1 MKTMN
6 TFKRLLSVLFAAAA
20 MSLAACGGGDSG
32 SATSGDLPSGKVG
45 TVGDGMNAAEFE
57 AIQCGMN
64 KDQVTAIVGDGPSI
78 IAQDIGWLYK
88 SPTNLSDVI
97 FTSSSGVV
105 KSKST
110 GPAGKPPTVNVAC

>member
-6 TFKRLLSVLFAAAA
+6 TFKRLLSVLLAAAA

-57 AIQCGMN
+57 SIQCSMN
-64 KDQVTAIVGDGPSI
+64 KDQVTAIVGDGPTSTLGELVWNY
-78 IAQDIGWLYK
+78 AIGSNY
-88 SPTNLSDVI
+88 TQI
-97 FTSSSGVV
+97 EFTGANTV
-105 KSKST
+105 KSKGT
-110 GPAGKPPTVNVAC
+110 GPSGRPRTVQINC

>member
-6 TFKRLLSVLFAAAA
+6 TFKRLLTVLFSAAA

-32 SATSGDLPSGKVG
+32 SETAGDLPSGKVG

-64 KDQVTAIVGDGPSI
+64 KDQVLAIVGDSPTEYNGDSI
-78 IAQDIGWLYK
+78 WLYK
-88 SPTNLSDVI
+88 TPAL
-97 FTSSSGVV
+97 FTSLLFNGNALGY
-105 KSKST
+105 KGT
-110 GPAGKPPTVNVAC
+110 GPAGKPATAKVTC